1 MPVDTKRKDFV
12 DVEGKW
18 QRLRDCYEGRDA
30 VLKAGE
36 KYVPSLPA
44 KDAEEN
50 AAYRKRGN
58 FYNAVQRTTNGMT
71 GAVFQ
76 DAPEVEFPEA
86 IKTYLDDV
94 TLTNIPF
101 EMFAQETGREVV
113 LMSRYGVMI
122 DMPALP
128 PLGVPLTDVRPYLV
142 GYKAED
148 IINWRTERIGGRQ
161 VLTYLVLRE
170 MEESIDP
177 KDPFVCVTTCQYRVV
192 YLINNTCNVQLYRE
206 KAPNEKEY
214 VPYGPVMT
222 PTRRGVALDFIPFV
236 FICAMNATPDI
247 EIPPLIDLADV
258 NLGHWRNSVDY
269 EYGLH
274 LVALPTPWVAGA
286 KNSGDGKTPMKMG
299 PSVVWELDIQGQ
311 AGMLEFQGAG
321 LAAIVTSME
330 EKKKQMAV
338 LGGRLLEDP
347 SQVQETASA
356 VRMRHVSEH
365 ASLRMITQSL
375 EVGLTL
381 VLQIMVWWDGTIAK
395 PADAECSVELNKDF
409 LNIKA
414 TAQEITAALQAL
426 QAGQISFDTW
436 YSFLQTGGWAREG
449 VDADAEQKEIDDEAI
464 EAKKK
469 NPEPV
474 VTPPGP
480 TKKTI
485 TGPDGKVKYQITE
498 EQTPP
503 AAVAS

>member
-12 DVEGKW
+12 EMEDKW
-18 QRLRDCYEGRDA
+18 RRLRDCYEGRDA

-44 KDAEEN
+44 KDAVEN
-50 AAYRKRGN
+50 EAYRKRGS

-76 DAPEVEFPEA
+76 EAPEVEFPES

-101 EMFAQETGREVV
+101 EMFAQEAGREVV
-113 LMSRYGVMI
+113 LMSRYGVMV
-122 DMPALP
+122 DMPAP
-128 PLGVPLTDVRPYLV
+128 PPEGTIATDVRPYLV

-148 IINWRTERIGGRQ
+148 VINWRTERVGGRQ

-170 MEESIDP
+170 MIEYVDP
-177 KDPFVCVTTCQYRVV
+177 KDPFVCLTLCQYRVITLV
-192 YLINNTCNVQLYRE
+192 NGVCAVQLYRE
-206 KAPNEKEY
+206 KSPGEKEY
-214 VPYGPVMT
+214 LPYGGVVIL
-222 PTRRGVALDFIPFV
+222 TRRGVALNFIPFI
-236 FICAMNATPDI
+236 FICAKNATPDL
-247 EIPPLIDLADV
+247 ETPPLIDLADV

-274 LVALPTPWVAGA
+274 LVALPTPWVSGA
-286 KNSGDGKTPMKMG
+286 KNAGDGSAPMKIG
-299 PSVVWELDIQGQ
+299 PSVVWELDIQGS

-347 SQVQETASA
+347 SSVQETASA
-356 VRMRHVSEH
+356 VRMRHASEH

-381 VLQIMVWWDGTIAK
+381 VLQILVWWDGTLAR
-395 PADAECSVELNKDF
+395 PLDAEVSVELNKDF
-409 LNIKA
+409 LNVKA
-414 TAQEITAALQAL
+414 TAQEVTAALQAL
-426 QAGQISFDTW
+426 QAGKISFDTW
-436 YSFLQTGGWAREG
+436 YNFLTTGDWTRED
-449 VDADAEQKEIDDEAI
+449 VDAAAEEKEIEA
-464 EAKKK
+464 EKP
-469 NPEPV
+469 PEPKPAP
-474 VTPPGP
+474 PPGP
-480 TKKTI
+480 VRKTVL
-485 TGPDGKVKYQITE
+485 GPDGKLKYQITE

-503 AAVAS
+503 AAA